1 MFHNMTRNA
10 SFWPNILTMGDLPK
24 DDNFLNFQRGLE
36 LFNDT
41 KLPSSLRS
49 SCLALI
55 AEQEIHSNPPTLS
68 SHSSPNKK
76 QLLDQVSYIHGLHAI
91 STSQKQSAAGQL
103 TQAYFES
110 KHKLE
115 SSFDLPQFQV

>member
-1 MFHNMTRNA
+1 MFHNMTQNV

-24 DDNFLNFQRGLE
+24 DDNFPNFQRGLE

-55 AEQEIHSNPPTLS
+55 AEQEICSNPPTLS
-68 SHSSPNKK
+68 SHPSPNKK
-76 QLLDQVSYIHGLHAI
+76 RSLDQVSYIHGLHAI

-110 KHKLE
+110 KHKLG
-115 SSFDLPQFQV
+115 SSCWRYL